1 MQATILNPAMDK
13 PPESLA
19 FARYESLVRLSQ
31 SIRTQREPKELFRLL
46 VTELCKVVQF
56 DAIAQFDEA
65 SNKIDW
71 HLGARCHHPDATA
84 ELPKE
89 ETLAW
94 WVHQHQQTL
103 VIPFVDREIRFPRM
117 MER

>member
-1 MQATILNPAMDK
+1 MQATILSPAMDK

-65 SNKIDW
+65 ASKIHW
-71 HLGARCHHPDATA
+71 HLCDKYQHPNAASPIPTDKPLACWAIQHH
-84 ELPKE
+84 L
-89 ETLAW
+89 
-94 WVHQHQQTL
+94 
-103 VIPFVDREIRFPRM
+103 
-117 MER
+117 